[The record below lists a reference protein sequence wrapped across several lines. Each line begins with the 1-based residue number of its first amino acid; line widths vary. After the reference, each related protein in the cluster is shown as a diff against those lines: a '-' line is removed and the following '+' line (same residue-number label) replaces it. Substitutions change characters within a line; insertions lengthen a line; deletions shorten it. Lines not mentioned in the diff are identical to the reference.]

1 MQRVTRFLAGFIL
14 GSLLGAAAALLLA
27 PYSGEGLRGQVR
39 SEAERIQLEV
49 RRAAETRRAEL
60 EEQLAV
66 LRAPRSAGGK

>member
-1 MQRVTRFLAGFIL
+1 MQSITRFLAGFIL
-14 GSLLGAAAALLLA
+14 GGLLGAAAALLLT

-49 RRAAETRRAEL
+49 RQAAEARRAEL

-66 LRAPRSAGGK
+66 LRTPRPAADK